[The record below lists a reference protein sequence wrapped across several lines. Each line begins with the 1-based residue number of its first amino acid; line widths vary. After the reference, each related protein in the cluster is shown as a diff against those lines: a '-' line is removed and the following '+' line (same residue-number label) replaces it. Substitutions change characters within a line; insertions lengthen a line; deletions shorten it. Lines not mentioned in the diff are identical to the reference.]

1 LDALPVELNTE
12 LVMAAALL
20 DRHAVT
26 THRFRAAER
35 PEVLADAMRERWRTE
50 GRTFVESRHADW
62 TLLSVRE
69 PQGVRTVQLRAAPWG
84 TEGLASSWVPANG
97 EGAERIHTVSVP
109 PVLRWLSDDARV
121 IRHLSHRDTGRDGAT
136 VVAVLPA
143 TPQIAATRLRERASA
158 EGYGA
163 DPGLGL
169 PAGRA
174 AWYRGGGASGEA
186 LAFRRGREEV
196 VATVAPHPEG
206 AAVVLHWGMAR

>member
-1 LDALPVELNTE
+1 MDALPVDLKPE

-20 DRHAVT
+20 DQHAVT

-35 PEVLADAMRERWRTE
+35 PEVLADAMRERWRAE
-50 GRTFVESRHADW
+50 GRAYVESRHADW
-62 TLLSVRE
+62 MLLSVRE
-69 PQGVRTVQLRAAPWG
+69 RQGVRTVQLRAAQWG
-84 TEGLASSWVPANG
+84 TEGLASWWGPAP
-97 EGAERIHTVSVP
+97 EQGAGRLDGVKVP

-121 IRHLSHRDTGRDGAT
+121 IRHLAHRDAGRDGAT

-143 TPQIAATRLRERASA
+143 TPQVAASRLRERARA
-158 EGYGA
+158 DGYGA

-169 PAGRA
+169 SAGQA
-174 AWYRGGGASGEA
+174 AWYRGGGSSGEA

-206 AAVVLHWGMAR
+206 AAVVLHWGVAR

>member
-1 LDALPVELNTE
+1 MDALPVDLKQE

-20 DRHAVT
+20 DQHAVT

-35 PEVLADAMRERWRTE
+35 PEVLADAMRERWRAE
-50 GRTFVESRHADW
+50 GRTYVESRHADW

-69 PQGVRTVQLRAAPWG
+69 RQGVRTVQLRAAQWG
-84 TEGLASSWVPANG
+84 TEGLASWWSPAPG
-97 EGAERIHTVSVP
+97 QAAESVSAESVP

-121 IRHLSHRDTGRDGAT
+121 IRHLTHRDTGRDGAT

-143 TPQIAATRLRERASA
+143 TPQIAAMRLRERAGA
-158 EGYGA
+158 DGYGV

-206 AAVVLHWGMAR
+206 TAVVLHWGVAR